1 MKNFLQLEE
10 VLNNFGDGNM
20 AYLKKCGHTYKNDDC
35 WSNFGQ
41 NNITQTIIE
50 LTQQLL
56 MGKKSFEVQPIA
68 AQG

>member
-1 MKNFLQLEE
+1 MTIAGQF
-10 VLNNFGDGNM
+10 
-20 AYLKKCGHTYKNDDC
+20 
-35 WSNFGQ
+35 WQ

>member
-1 MKNFLQLEE
+1 MRRVKEHDEQRGLFE
-10 VLNNFGDGNM
+10 
-20 AYLKKCGHTYKNDDC
+20 KCGHTYKMTVAGQF
-35 WSNFGQ
+35 WQ